1 MKEYIPYA
9 GLVVSILGLI
19 ATITKIVFDE
29 KRARRKERLELLDKL
44 NKAEYEKGTLPPR
57 KETHLKR

>member
-9 GLVVSILGLI
+9 GLVISILGLI

-44 NKAEYEKGTLPPR
+44 KEAENEKSAFPPR
-57 KETHLKR
+57 KETHSKR